1 MNEWQNA
8 YNELKRRYLVQSRER
23 LDQVAALIDQINAP
37 ASDSAA
43 NQDTLSKIKHHFHWL
58 AGSGGIYGLP
68 ELTSLGKDAEQ
79 FCESVKEFDAASPA
93 GQLTAFVHSAR
104 ELFAASPEQKQV
116 PSKSKQDEKRTLELL
131 LVDSDDARTAK
142 FEELF
147 DEFSMK
153 VNVATNFSDAVS
165 LIGNQSFDGIIVT
178 MPLNGGSAYDLVE
191 RFRAASQTDSQ
202 PALILNAQSGLLD
215 KVQAIHCGADGFFD
229 EPFVIQDVAERMRF
243 LLEAP
248 EAPDYRILYVEDD
261 PYQAEFVRAILS
273 SAGYSIEIC
282 SNVKNF
288 DGMLISHQ
296 PDLVLLD
303 IMLPD
308 ITGYELARY
317 LRQSEAYATLPILFL
332 TTEAKI
338 DAKIRAAKA
347 GGDDYLVKPVAPSL
361 LLSTVA
367 AKLERARFLK
377 SLLHRDGLTKLF
389 THTAFMNLAQMVLSR
404 KQRQPEKSVGLIM
417 IDIDRFKSINDT
429 YGHPVGDR
437 VIVSLANLLR
447 RRVRRADLVGRYGG
461 EEFVVVVEDLAEAE
475 VQLLAERLL
484 ADFSQIQHKT
494 ADSYFHS
501 TFSAG
506 MAILDATKMNLSDW
520 IRTADEALLHA
531 KQTGRNK
538 IVKGQYST
546 I

>member
-1 MNEWQNA
+1 MNEWQSA
-8 YNELKRRYLVQSRER
+8 YNELKRRYLVQSQER
-23 LDQVAALIDQINAP
+23 LDQVAALIEKINVEPNDQV
-37 ASDSAA
+37 
-43 NQDTLSKIKHHFHWL
+43 LGKIKHHFHWL

-68 ELTSLGKDAEQ
+68 ELTNLGKDAEE
-79 FCESVKEFDAASPA
+79 FCEGVQVFDANSPA
-93 GQLTAFVHSAR
+93 RELTDFVRAAR
-104 ELFAASPEQKQV
+104 ELFSANSDRKNPAIAVKA
-116 PSKSKQDEKRTLELL
+116 DERRLLEIL
-131 LVDSDDARTAK
+131 LVDKDQSRADK
-142 FEELF
+142 FKELFEELSIKVQISEAF
-147 DEFSMK
+147 DSGLSAMQQQ
-153 VNVATNFSDAVS
+153 A
-165 LIGNQSFDGIIVT
+165 FDGLIVT
-178 MPLNGGSAYDLVE
+178 MPVAGGSAYDLVE
-191 RFRAASQTDSQ
+191 QFRNTAPGGNQ
-202 PALILNAQSGLLD
+202 PALILNSQPGFLD

-229 EPFVIQDVAERMRF
+229 DPFVLQDVAERMRF

-273 SAGYSIEIC
+273 SAGYAIEIC
-282 SNVKNF
+282 SDARNF
-288 DGMLISHQ
+288 DSLLTSHQ

-303 IMLPD
+303 IMMPD

-317 LRQSEAYATLPILFL
+317 LRQSETYATLPILFL

-389 THTAFMNLAQMVLSR
+389 THSAFMNLAQMVLAR
-404 KQRQPEKSVGLIM
+404 KMRQPEKSVGLII
-417 IDIDRFKSINDT
+417 IDIDRFKSVNDT

-437 VIVSLANLLR
+437 VITSLANLLR
-447 RRVRRADLVGRYGG
+447 RRIRRSDLVGRYGG
-461 EEFVVVVEDLAEAE
+461 EEFVVIVEDLTEAE
-475 VQLLAERLL
+475 VQSLAERLL
-484 ADFSQIQHKT
+484 SDFSQIQHK
-494 ADSYFHS
+494 ADATTFSS

-506 MAILDATKMNLSDW
+506 MAMLDATKLDLGEW
-520 IRTADEALLHA
+520 INIADAALLNA

-538 IVKGQYST
+538 IVKGPVSS
-546 I
+546 IKS

>member
-1 MNEWQNA
+1 MNDWQNA
-8 YNELKRRYLVQSRER
+8 YNELKRRYLVQSKER
-23 LDQVAALIDQINAP
+23 LDQVAALIGQIDTNA
-37 ASDSAA
+37 SS
-43 NQDTLSKIKHHFHWL
+43 NQEVLSKIKHHFHWL

-68 ELTSLGKDAEQ
+68 ELTNLGKDAEQ
-79 FCESVKEFDAASPA
+79 FCEGVKDFDELCPA
-93 GQLTAFVHSAR
+93 KQLTEFVHSAR
-104 ELFAASPEQKQV
+104 ELFAASPEQKHGSV
-116 PSKSKQDEKRTLELL
+116 KIKRDEKRVLELL
-131 LVDSDDARTAK
+131 LVDSDSTRTAK

-147 DEFSMK
+147 EEFSMK
-153 VNVATNFSDAVS
+153 VETATNFSDAVS
-165 LIGNQSFDGIIVT
+165 LIGNQSFDGMIVT
-178 MPLNGGSAYDLVE
+178 MPLDGGLAYDLVE
-191 RFRAASQTDSQ
+191 RFRASTQTDSQ
-202 PALILNAQSGLLD
+202 PALIVNTQPGLLD

-229 EPFVIQDVAERMRF
+229 EPFVMQDVAERMRF

-282 SNVKNF
+282 ANVKNF
-288 DGMLISHQ
+288 DAMLVSHQ

-377 SLLHRDGLTKLF
+377 SLLHRDGLTKLL
-389 THTAFMNLAQMVLSR
+389 THTAFMNLAQMVIAR

-494 ADSYFHS
+494 ANGSFQS
-501 TFSAG
+501 SFSAG
-506 MAILDATKMNLSDW
+506 MAILDVTKMTLGDW

>member
-8 YNELKRRYLVQSRER
+8 YNDLKRRYLVQSRER
-23 LDQVAALIDQINAP
+23 LDQVATLIEQLNEESKD
-37 ASDSAA
+37 DV
-43 NQDTLSKIKHHFHWL
+43 LSKIKHHFHWL

-68 ELTSLGKDAEQ
+68 EITNLGKKAEEY
-79 FCESVKEFDAASPA
+79 CEDVSDLGDASPSKE
-93 GQLTAFVHSAR
+93 LKDFVRSAR
-104 ELFAASPEQKQV
+104 ELFSANTERM
-116 PSKSKQDEKRTLELL
+116 PSAVAVQTPDERRALELL
-131 LVDSDDARTAK
+131 LVDFDPARGGK
-142 FEELF
+142 FKELFEE
-147 DEFSMK
+147 FSTK
-153 VNVATNFSDAVS
+153 VEIETNFSDAVS
-165 LIGNQSFDGIIVT
+165 NLKRHSFDGLIVT
-178 MPLNGGSAYDLVE
+178 MPVQGGSAYELVE
-191 RFRAASQTDSQ
+191 LFRSASPSDSQ
-202 PALILNAQSGLLD
+202 PALILNSQPGFLD

-229 EPFVIQDVAERMRF
+229 EPFVLQDVAERMRF

-282 SNVKNF
+282 ADAKKF

-303 IMLPD
+303 IMMPD

-347 GGDDYLVKPVAPSL
+347 GGDDYLIKPVAPSL

-389 THTAFMNLAQMVLSR
+389 THSAFMNLAQMVVAR
-404 KQRQPEKSVGLIM
+404 KLRQPEKSVGLII

-447 RRVRRADLVGRYGG
+447 RRVRRSDLVGRYGG
-461 EEFVVVVEDLAEAE
+461 EEFVVVVEDLAESE
-475 VQLLAERLL
+475 VQCLAERLL
-484 ADFSQIQHKT
+484 SDFSQIEHKSAET
-494 ADSYFHS
+494 SFHS

-506 MAILDATKMNLSDW
+506 MSMLDATKMNLGQW
-520 IRTADEALLHA
+520 INTADAALLKA

-538 IVKGQYST
+538 IVKGSVFD
-546 I
+546 

>member
-1 MNEWQNA
+1 MNDWQNA
-8 YNELKRRYLVQSRER
+8 YNELKRRYLVQSKER
-23 LDQVAALIDQINAP
+23 LDQVAALIGQIDTNA
-37 ASDSAA
+37 AS
-43 NQDTLSKIKHHFHWL
+43 NQEVLSKIKHHFHWL

-68 ELTSLGKDAEQ
+68 ELTNLGKDAEQ
-79 FCESVKEFDAASPA
+79 FCESVKDFDEVSPA
-93 GQLTAFVHSAR
+93 KQLTEFVHSAR
-104 ELFAASPEQKQV
+104 EIFAASPEQKHG
-116 PSKSKQDEKRTLELL
+116 SAKIKHDEKRVLELL
-131 LVDSDDARTAK
+131 LVDSDTTRAAK

-147 DEFSMK
+147 EEFSMK
-153 VNVATNFSDAVS
+153 VETATNFSDAVL
-165 LIGNQSFDGIIVT
+165 LIGNQSFDGIVVT
-178 MPLNGGSAYDLVE
+178 MPLDGGLAYDLVE
-191 RFRAASQTDSQ
+191 RFRASTQTDSQ
-202 PALILNAQSGLLD
+202 PALIVNTQPGLLD

-229 EPFVIQDVAERMRF
+229 EPFVVQDVAERMRF

-282 SNVKNF
+282 ANVKNF
-288 DGMLISHQ
+288 DGMLVSHQ

-303 IMLPD
+303 IMLPE

-377 SLLHRDGLTKLF
+377 SLLHRDGLTKLL
-389 THTAFMNLAQMVLSR
+389 THTAFMNLAQMVIAR

-494 ADSYFHS
+494 ANGSFQS
-501 TFSAG
+501 SFSAG
-506 MAILDATKMNLSDW
+506 MAILDVTKMTLGDW

>member
-8 YNELKRRYLVQSRER
+8 YNDLKRRYLVQSRER
-23 LDQVAALIDQINAP
+23 LDQVATLIEQLNEESKD
-37 ASDSAA
+37 DV
-43 NQDTLSKIKHHFHWL
+43 LSKIKHHFHWL

-68 ELTSLGKDAEQ
+68 EITNLGKKAEEY
-79 FCESVKEFDAASPA
+79 CEDVSDLGDASPSKE
-93 GQLTAFVHSAR
+93 LKDFVRSAR
-104 ELFAASPEQKQV
+104 ELFSANTERM
-116 PSKSKQDEKRTLELL
+116 PSAVAVQTPDERRALELL
-131 LVDSDDARTAK
+131 LVDFDPARGGK
-142 FEELF
+142 FKELFEE
-147 DEFSMK
+147 FSTK
-153 VNVATNFSDAVS
+153 VEIETNFSDAVS
-165 LIGNQSFDGIIVT
+165 NLKRHSSDGLIVT
-178 MPLNGGSAYDLVE
+178 MPVRGGSAYELVE
-191 RFRAASQTDSQ
+191 LFRSASPSDSQ
-202 PALILNAQSGLLD
+202 PALILNSQPGFLD

-229 EPFVIQDVAERMRF
+229 EPFVLQDVAERMRF

-282 SNVKNF
+282 ADAKKF

-303 IMLPD
+303 IMMPD
-308 ITGYELARY
+308 ITGYELARF

-347 GGDDYLVKPVAPSL
+347 GGDDYLIKPVAPSL

-389 THTAFMNLAQMVLSR
+389 THSAFMNLAQMVVAR
-404 KQRQPEKSVGLIM
+404 KLRQPEKSVGLII

-447 RRVRRADLVGRYGG
+447 RRVRRSDLVGRYGG
-461 EEFVVVVEDLAEAE
+461 EEFVVVVEDLAESE
-475 VQLLAERLL
+475 VQCLAERLL
-484 ADFSQIQHKT
+484 SDFSQIEHKSAET
-494 ADSYFHS
+494 SFHS

-506 MAILDATKMNLSDW
+506 MAMLDATKMNLGQW
-520 IRTADEALLHA
+520 INTADAALLKA

-538 IVKGQYST
+538 IVKGSVFD
-546 I
+546 